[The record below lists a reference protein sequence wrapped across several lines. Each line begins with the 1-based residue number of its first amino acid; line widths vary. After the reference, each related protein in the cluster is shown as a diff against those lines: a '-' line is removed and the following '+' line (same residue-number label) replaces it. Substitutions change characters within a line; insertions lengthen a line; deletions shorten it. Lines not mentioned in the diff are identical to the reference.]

1 LPVSWQKR
9 GGIILAEQVLK
20 DTKETE
26 YGTRVILEVSGK
38 LGVQVGL
45 DKEEAKGLKPGDK
58 LRFKTLCRGVV
69 PKEDV
74 VLCFGRILKE
84 K

>member
-1 LPVSWQKR
+1 M
-9 GGIILAEQVLK
+9 K

-45 DKEEAKGLKPGDK
+45 DKEEAKALKPGDQ
-58 LRFKTLCRGVV
+58 LRFKASCRGVV
-69 PKEDV
+69 PKENV
-74 VLCFGRILKE
+74 VLCFGRILKQ

>member
-1 LPVSWQKR
+1 ML
-9 GGIILAEQVLK
+9 
-20 DTKETE
+20 
-26 YGTRVILEVSGK
+26 LEVSGK

-58 LRFKTLCRGVV
+58 LRFKASCRGVV
-69 PKEDV
+69 PSEGI
-74 VLCFGRILKE
+74 VLCFGRILKQ